1 MPMIMDLL
9 FFSEDEGER
18 DAPPAKKPRTGS
30 AKSVNTGPEKLK
42 EKTSDAP
49 EPAGAVSNALTRM
62 LKKSKD
68 VEASTAIAPS
78 SSAAAAASA
87 KEHVSTSEFAFNS
100 PSICFRC

>member
-1 MPMIMDLL
+1 MPMIMNLL

-30 AKSVNTGPEKLK
+30 TKSVNTGPEKPK

-49 EPAGAVSNALTRM
+49 EPACAVSNALTRM
-62 LKKSKD
+62 LKKSKV
-68 VEASTAIAPS
+68 VEASTAAITPS
-78 SSAAAAASA
+78 SSAVAASA